1 MTVGGAPSKPTAA
14 PAADQAARGGYRTNL
29 TLARSALLEAGT
41 ATIDSTVLARS
52 NHSGPIRFRYAA
64 ESESLSRRQA
74 RADAEEGVP
83 ARFRIHPIPETDMHD
98 PERDIRDIPLSQLEL
113 SPGNVRKTPA
123 DASAF
128 TELKASIAAH
138 GLLENLIARAM
149 EPGTDCVARYGV
161 IAGGR
166 RLAAMQALA
175 AEGTLDEDHLV
186 PCRMIGAIVA
196 AEEVSLAENSVRAA
210 MHPADQVEAFRRLA
224 DAGSTAGAIAA
235 RFGVSERTVEKRLRL
250 GNAAPVLLEAYRA
263 GEIDLDTL
271 MAFAVTT
278 DQAHQT
284 AVWETVSQQGY
295 RPGAWQIKRLLTEDR
310 VSATS
315 AIARFVGLEAYEAAG
330 GRIDRDLFAEEDE
343 RGIWF
348 DDPDLLNKL
357 AMDSL
362 QVAAREL
369 ETRWKWAQ
377 ARLDVDWSATAAFGR
392 VRPQPAEPTD
402 QEKAEIER
410 LRTRN
415 GELANMDDEDWTEEL
430 VEEAE
435 SNETRLDEIEAIIEA
450 RAVYRREDIAIA
462 GCIATVGN
470 DGELKLIQG
479 LVRPEDMPAR
489 ESGDADAAGHADT
502 ADGEENTIS
511 GIDAPTFVAPLA
523 SPGDAEAEARKEA
536 GVGIGLADDLR
547 AIRTAIVK
555 SQLACDFE
563 AAFDLLLF
571 QLARSVFTSGYHD
584 DALDIRA
591 AETPD
596 RPALRVNDDA
606 FGTINVGEKHFE
618 IDRAGQKLDWTGL
631 PDAEA
636 FAELRALPERDKR
649 TLFASCV
656 ARTLKGQLAFEPK
669 ARPEVEATVAR
680 LGIDFAAAVRGNRDQ
695 VWTADLL
702 WSRLRKNRIL
712 AIARETLGETWAQ
725 AEAKQKKAEI
735 AKAMQD
741 AFAHVDGVPA
751 GVTAEGRA
759 AAIAWT
765 PPGFRAFD
773 TGTVDDSTS
782 ADDEGTTAPEPQST
796 VADTPLGGAPED
808 EGDDVNGGA
817 DPSGADSD
825 TSQSGD
831 PEAGAPA
838 DSVADL
844 AQVEAQQPMNA
855 RVHSVV
861 ESIDAPAVAERRA
874 AALASAK
881 NADAPPPVAASAP
894 EADGAGDH
902 DAMRITIAGGGHDVS
917 VEPEQVMAPPRGNGH
932 DNKAELLEIPAFL
945 RRG

>member
-1 MTVGGAPSKPTAA
+1 
-14 PAADQAARGGYRTNL
+14 
-29 TLARSALLEAGT
+29 
-41 ATIDSTVLARS
+41 
-52 NHSGPIRFRYAA
+52 
-64 ESESLSRRQA
+64 
-74 RADAEEGVP
+74 
-83 ARFRIHPIPETDMHD
+83 MHD
-98 PERDIRDIPLSQLEL
+98 PERDISDIPLSQLEL
-113 SPGNVRKTPA
+113 SPDNVRKTPA
-123 DASAF
+123 DDSAF

-138 GLLENLIARAM
+138 GLLENLIARSM
-149 EPGTDCVARYGV
+149 GPGADGPARYAV

-175 AEGTLDEDHLV
+175 AEGALEEDHPV
-186 PCRMIGAIVA
+186 PCRMIEDIMA
-196 AEEVSLAENSVRAA
+196 AEEVSLAENCVRAA

-263 GEIDLDTL
+263 SEIDLDTL
-271 MAFAVTT
+271 MAFAVTS
-278 DQAHQT
+278 DQARQS
-284 AVWETVSQQGY
+284 AVWAAVSQQGY

-310 VSATS
+310 VPATS

-369 ETRWKWAQ
+369 EMRWKWAE
-377 ARLDVDWSATAAFGR
+377 ARLDMNWSATAAFGR

-402 QEKAEIER
+402 EEKAEIER

-415 GELANMDDEDWTEEL
+415 DELANMDDDGWTEEL

-435 SNETRLDEIEAIIEA
+435 SNETRLDEIEAVIEA

-489 ESGDADAAGHADT
+489 ESGEAGAGGHDDT
-502 ADGEENTIS
+502 GDEENTIS
-511 GIDAPTFVAPLA
+511 RIDAPTLVAPLA
-523 SPGDAEAEARKEA
+523 SPGDAESEARKEA

-555 SQLACDFE
+555 SQLACDFD
-563 AAFDLLLF
+563 AAFNLLLF
-571 QLARSVFTSGYHD
+571 QLARSVFTTGYHD

-596 RPALRVNDDA
+596 RPAMRVNDDA
-606 FGTINVGEKHFE
+606 FVNINVGEKHLE
-618 IDRAGQKLDWTGL
+618 IDRTAQKLDWTGL

-636 FAELRALPERDKR
+636 FAGLRALPERDKR

-680 LGIDFAAAVRGNRDQ
+680 LDIDFAAAIRGNRDQ
-695 VWTADLL
+695 VWSAALL
-702 WSRLRKNRIL
+702 WSRLRKDRIL

-741 AFAHVDGVPA
+741 AFAHGDGVPA
-751 GVTAEGRA
+751 GVTAEGRT

-773 TGTVDDSTS
+773 TGTVDDSAS
-782 ADDEGTTAPEPQST
+782 ADDEATTAPEPQPSKIDMPS
-796 VADTPLGGAPED
+796 V
-808 EGDDVNGGA
+808 DVLEHISV
-817 DPSGADSD
+817 DPSGTDGEARQDDATEADALPGD
-825 TSQSGD
+825 D
-831 PEAGAPA
+831 PEPTP
-838 DSVADL
+838 
-844 AQVEAQQPMNA
+844 VEAQQPMN
-855 RVHSVV
+855 VSVPGIV

-874 AALASAK
+874 AALASTM
-881 NADAPPPVAASAP
+881 NANATPPVAASAP
-894 EADGAGDH
+894 EVAGPPAADVGDH
-902 DAMRITIAGGGHDVS
+902 NVS
-917 VEPEQVMAPPRGNGH
+917 VKREQVMAPPRGNGH

>member
-1 MTVGGAPSKPTAA
+1 
-14 PAADQAARGGYRTNL
+14 
-29 TLARSALLEAGT
+29 
-41 ATIDSTVLARS
+41 
-52 NHSGPIRFRYAA
+52 
-64 ESESLSRRQA
+64 
-74 RADAEEGVP
+74 
-83 ARFRIHPIPETDMHD
+83 MHD
-98 PERDIRDIPLSQLEL
+98 PERDIRDILLSQLEL
-113 SPGNVRKTPA
+113 SSCNVRKTPA
-123 DASAF
+123 DDSAF
-128 TELKASIAAH
+128 SELKASIAAH
-138 GLLENLIARAM
+138 GLLENLIARSM
-149 EPGTDCVARYGV
+149 EPGPDGAGRYAV

-175 AEGTLDEDHLV
+175 AQGALDEDHPV
-186 PCRMIGAIVA
+186 PCRMIGSIVA

-210 MHPADQVEAFRRLA
+210 MHPADQIEAFRRLA
-224 DAGSTAGAIAA
+224 DAGSTAAAIAA

-250 GNAAPVLLEAYRA
+250 GNVAPVLLEAYRA

-271 MAFAVTT
+271 MAFAVTA
-278 DQAHQT
+278 DHARQN
-284 AVWETVSQQGY
+284 AVWAAVSQQGY

-310 VSATS
+310 VPATS
-315 AIARFVGLEAYEAAG
+315 AIARFVGIEAYEAAG

-362 QVAAREL
+362 QAAAREL
-369 ETRWKWAQ
+369 ETRWKWAE
-377 ARLDVDWSATAAFGR
+377 ARLDVDWNATAAFGR

-402 QEKAEIER
+402 GEKAEIER

-415 GELANMDDEDWTEEL
+415 DELANMDDDGWTEEL

-435 SNETRLDEIEAIIEA
+435 GNEERLDEIEA
-450 RAVYRREDIAIA
+450 RAIYRREDIAIA

-479 LVRPEDMPAR
+479 LVKPEDMPAR
-489 ESGDADAAGHADT
+489 DAGAAGHDDT
-502 ADGEENTIS
+502 ADGEDTFS

-555 SQLACDFE
+555 SQLACDFD

-571 QLARSVFTSGYHD
+571 QLARSVFTNGYHD

-591 AETPD
+591 TETPD
-596 RPALRVNDDA
+596 RPAMRVNDDA
-606 FGTINVGEKHFE
+606 FGDINVGEKHLE
-618 IDRAGQKLDWTGL
+618 IDRAAQKLDWTGL
-631 PDAEA
+631 SDTEA

-680 LGIDFAAAVRGNRDQ
+680 LDTDFAATVRGNRDQ

-702 WSRLRKNRIL
+702 WSRLRKDRIL
-712 AIARETLGETWAQ
+712 AIARETLGEAWAQ
-725 AEAKQKKAEI
+725 AEAKQKKADI

-741 AFAHVDGVPA
+741 AFAHGDDVPA
-751 GVTAEGRA
+751 GVTAEGHA

-773 TGTVDDSTS
+773 TGTVDNSGT
-782 ADDEGTTAPEPQST
+782 ADDPGATAPEPQPT
-796 VADTPLGGAPED
+796 VADMLLGGTPED
-808 EGDDVNGGA
+808 DGDDTDGGA
-817 DPSGADSD
+817 YPSGADGD
-825 TSQSGD
+825 TSPSGV
-831 PEAGAPA
+831 PEAGALPDKDVDPA
-838 DSVADL
+838 P
-844 AQVEAQQPMNA
+844 VEAQQPMNA
-855 RVHSVV
+855 RFHSVV

-874 AALASAK
+874 AALASAV
-881 NADAPPPVAASAP
+881 NLDATP
-894 EADGAGDH
+894 
-902 DAMRITIAGGGHDVS
+902 S
-917 VEPEQVMAPPRGNGH
+917 VEREQVLAPPRGNGQ
-932 DNKAELLEIPAFL
+932 DNGADVLEIPAFL

>member
-1 MTVGGAPSKPTAA
+1 
-14 PAADQAARGGYRTNL
+14 
-29 TLARSALLEAGT
+29 
-41 ATIDSTVLARS
+41 
-52 NHSGPIRFRYAA
+52 
-64 ESESLSRRQA
+64 
-74 RADAEEGVP
+74 
-83 ARFRIHPIPETDMHD
+83 MHD
-98 PERDIRDIPLSQLEL
+98 PEREIRDIPLSQLEL

-149 EPGTDCVARYGV
+149 GPGPDGAARYAV

-186 PCRMIGAIVA
+186 PCRMIGGIVA
-196 AEEVSLAENSVRAA
+196 AEEVSLAENTVRAA

-224 DAGSTAGAIAA
+224 DAGSTAAAIAA

-263 GEIDLDTL
+263 GEIDLETL
-271 MAFAVTT
+271 MVFAVTT
-278 DQAHQT
+278 DHAHQT

-310 VSATS
+310 VAATS
-315 AIARFVGLEAYEAAG
+315 TIARFVGIEAYEAAG

-369 ETRWKWAQ
+369 KTRWKWAE

-402 QEKAEIER
+402 EEKAEIER

-415 GELANMDDEDWTEEL
+415 DELANMDDEEWTEEL

-435 SNETRLDEIEAIIEA
+435 SNETQLDEIEAMIEA

-462 GCIATVGN
+462 GCIVTIGN
-470 DGELKLIQG
+470 DGKLKLIQG
-479 LVRPEDMPAR
+479 LIRPEDMPAR
-489 ESGDADAAGHADT
+489 EAGDADAAGQNDT
-502 ADGEENTIS
+502 GDGEYTIS
-511 GIDAPTFVAPLA
+511 GIEAPTLAAPLA
-523 SPGDAEAEARKEA
+523 SPGDAEAGARKEA

-547 AIRTAIVK
+547 AIRTAIIK

-571 QLARSVFTSGYHD
+571 QLARGVFTTGYHD

-596 RPALRVNDDA
+596 RPAMRVNEDA
-606 FGTINVGEKHFE
+606 FGTINVGEKHLE
-618 IDRAGQKLDWTGL
+618 IDRAAQELDWTGL

-636 FAELRALPERDKR
+636 FTELRALPERDKR
-649 TLFASCV
+649 ALFASCV

-680 LGIDFAAAVRGNRDQ
+680 LGIDFASAVRGNRDQ

-702 WSRLRKNRIL
+702 WSRLRKDRIL
-712 AIARETLGETWAQ
+712 AIGRETLGETWAQ
-725 AEAKQKKAEI
+725 AETKQKKADI

-741 AFAHVDGVPA
+741 AFAHGDGVPA

-759 AAIAWT
+759 AAVAWT

-773 TGTVDDSTS
+773 IGAVDGSGAT
-782 ADDEGTTAPEPQST
+782 DDTGTTAPEPQPAA
-796 VADTPLGGAPED
+796 VDTPLGDAPED
-808 EGDDVNGGA
+808 DGDDANSGA

-838 DSVADL
+838 DNVADL

-874 AALASAK
+874 AALASNV
-881 NADAPPPVAASAP
+881 NADATPL
-894 EADGAGDH
+894 
-902 DAMRITIAGGGHDVS
+902 
-917 VEPEQVMAPPRGNGH
+917 VEREQVLAPPRGNGR

>member
-1 MTVGGAPSKPTAA
+1 
-14 PAADQAARGGYRTNL
+14 
-29 TLARSALLEAGT
+29 
-41 ATIDSTVLARS
+41 
-52 NHSGPIRFRYAA
+52 
-64 ESESLSRRQA
+64 
-74 RADAEEGVP
+74 
-83 ARFRIHPIPETDMHD
+83 MHD

-113 SPGNVRKTPA
+113 SPCNVRKTPA

-149 EPGTDCVARYGV
+149 EPGTDCVVRYAV

-166 RLAAMQALA
+166 RLAVMQALA
-175 AEGTLDEDHLV
+175 AEGALDEDHPV
-186 PCRMIGAIVA
+186 PCRMIGSIVA

-224 DAGSTAGAIAA
+224 DAGSTAAAIAA

-278 DQAHQT
+278 DHARQN
-284 AVWETVSQQGY
+284 AVWAAVSQQGY

-315 AIARFVGLEAYEAAG
+315 AVARFVGIEAYEAAAG

-348 DDPDLLNKL
+348 DDPELLNKL

-369 ETRWKWAQ
+369 ETRWKWAE
-377 ARLDVDWSATAAFGR
+377 ARLDVDWSATASFGR

-402 QEKAEIER
+402 GEKAEIER

-415 GELANMDDEDWTEEL
+415 DELANMDDDGWTEEL
-430 VEEAE
+430 VEEADA
-435 SNETRLDEIEAIIEA
+435 NETRLDEIEAAIDA

-489 ESGDADAAGHADT
+489 EPNDANMAGQDDT
-502 ADGEENTIS
+502 GDGESASSSIE
-511 GIDAPTFVAPLA
+511 APTLAAPLA

-555 SQLACDFE
+555 SQLASDFD

-571 QLARSVFTSGYHD
+571 QLARGVFTNGYHD

-596 RPALRVNDDA
+596 RPAMRVNDDA
-606 FGTINVGEKHFE
+606 FGTINVGEKHLE
-618 IDRAGQKLDWTGL
+618 LDRAGQKLDWTGL
-631 PDAEA
+631 SDDEA

-649 TLFASCV
+649 ALFASCV

-680 LGIDFAAAVRGNRDQ
+680 LDIDFAAAVRGNRDQ

-702 WSRLRKNRIL
+702 WSRLRKDRIL
-712 AIARETLGETWAQ
+712 AIARGTLGETWMQ
-725 AEAKQKKAEI
+725 AETKQKKADI

-741 AFAHVDGVPA
+741 AFAHGDGVPA
-751 GVTAEGRA
+751 GITAEGRA

-773 TGTVDDSTS
+773 TGTVDDSGA
-782 ADDEGTTAPEPQST
+782 ADDPGTTAPEPQPT
-796 VADTPLGGAPED
+796 VADTPLGGTPEDDGDNVNGGPDPSGVDADTPQAGAPED
-808 EGDDVNGGA
+808 GTLPDNDA
-817 DPSGADSD
+817 DPV
-825 TSQSGD
+825 
-831 PEAGAPA
+831 P
-838 DSVADL
+838 
-844 AQVEAQQPMNA
+844 VEAPRPMNA

-874 AALASAK
+874 AALASNV
-881 NADAPPPVAASAP
+881 NANA
-894 EADGAGDH
+894 
-902 DAMRITIAGGGHDVS
+902 TLS
-917 VEPEQVMAPPRGNGH
+917 VEREQILAPPRGNGH

>member
-1 MTVGGAPSKPTAA
+1 
-14 PAADQAARGGYRTNL
+14 
-29 TLARSALLEAGT
+29 
-41 ATIDSTVLARS
+41 
-52 NHSGPIRFRYAA
+52 
-64 ESESLSRRQA
+64 
-74 RADAEEGVP
+74 
-83 ARFRIHPIPETDMHD
+83 MHD

-113 SPGNVRKTPA
+113 SPDNVRKTPA
-123 DASAF
+123 DYSAF

-149 EPGTDCVARYGV
+149 EPGTDCVARYAV

-175 AEGTLDEDHLV
+175 AEGALDEDHPV
-186 PCRMIGAIVA
+186 PCRMIGGIVA

-224 DAGSTAGAIAA
+224 DAGSTAAAIAA

-278 DQAHQT
+278 DQARQN
-284 AVWETVSQQGY
+284 AVWETVGQQGY

-310 VSATS
+310 VPATS
-315 AIARFVGLEAYEAAG
+315 AIVRFVGLEAYEAAG

-362 QVAAREL
+362 QAAAREL
-369 ETRWKWAQ
+369 ETRWKWAE

-402 QEKAEIER
+402 GEKAEIER

-415 GELANMDDEDWTEEL
+415 DELANMDDDGWTEEL

-435 SNETRLDEIEAIIEA
+435 SNETRLDEIEAMIEA

-489 ESGDADAAGHADT
+489 ESGDADAAGHDDT
-502 ADGEENTIS
+502 GDGENTIS

-591 AETPD
+591 TETPD
-596 RPALRVNDDA
+596 RPAMRVNDDA
-606 FGTINVGEKHFE
+606 FGDINVGEKHLE
-618 IDRAGQKLDWTGL
+618 IDWAGLS
-631 PDAEA
+631 DAEA

-656 ARTLKGQLAFEPK
+656 ARMLKGQLAFEPK

-680 LGIDFAAAVRGNRDQ
+680 LDIDFAAAVRDNRYQ

-702 WSRLRKNRIL
+702 WSRLRKDRIL

-725 AEAKQKKAEI
+725 AEAKQKKADI
-735 AKAMQD
+735 AKAMGD
-741 AFAHVDGVPA
+741 AFAHGNGVPA

-773 TGTVDDSTS
+773 TGNVDDRAS
-782 ADDEGTTAPEPQST
+782 ADDEGTTAPEPQPSKI
-796 VADTPLGGAPED
+796 DTPSVDALEHSS
-808 EGDDVNGGA
+808 V
-817 DPSGADSD
+817 DPSGPDSEAPQD
-825 TSQSGD
+825 DATEANALRGDD
-831 PEAGAPA
+831 PEPTP
-838 DSVADL
+838 
-844 AQVEAQQPMNA
+844 VEAQQPMNA

-861 ESIDAPAVAERRA
+861 ESIDAPAAAKRRA
-874 AALASAK
+874 AALASAV
-881 NADAPPPVAASAP
+881 NADATP
-894 EADGAGDH
+894 
-902 DAMRITIAGGGHDVS
+902 S
-917 VEPEQVMAPPRGNGH
+917 VEREQVLAPPRGNGH
-932 DNKAELLEIPAFL
+932 DNGAELLEIPAFL

>member
-1 MTVGGAPSKPTAA
+1 M
-14 PAADQAARGGYRTNL
+14 
-29 TLARSALLEAGT
+29 
-41 ATIDSTVLARS
+41 
-52 NHSGPIRFRYAA
+52 
-64 ESESLSRRQA
+64 
-74 RADAEEGVP
+74 
-83 ARFRIHPIPETDMHD
+83 
-98 PERDIRDIPLSQLEL
+98 
-113 SPGNVRKTPA
+113 
-123 DASAF
+123 
-128 TELKASIAAH
+128 
-138 GLLENLIARAM
+138 
-149 EPGTDCVARYGV
+149 
-161 IAGGR
+161 
-166 RLAAMQALA
+166 
-175 AEGTLDEDHLV
+175 
-186 PCRMIGAIVA
+186 PCRMIGDIVE

-224 DAGSTAGAIAA
+224 DAGSTAATIAA

-250 GNAAPVLLEAYRA
+250 GNAAPVLLQAYRA
-263 GEIDLDTL
+263 GEIDLETL

-278 DQAHQT
+278 DHARQN

-310 VSATS
+310 VPATS
-315 AIARFVGLEAYEAAG
+315 AIARFVGIEAYEAAG
-330 GRIDRDLFAEEDE
+330 GKIDRDLFAEEDE

-369 ETRWKWAQ
+369 ETCWKWAE
-377 ARLDVDWSATAAFGR
+377 ARLDVDWSATARFGR

-402 QEKAEIER
+402 EEKAEIER

-415 GELANMDDEDWTEEL
+415 DELANMDDDGWTEEL
-430 VEEAE
+430 VEEADA
-435 SNETRLDEIEAIIEA
+435 NETRLDEIEATIEA

-462 GCIATVGN
+462 GCIATIGN

-489 ESGDADAAGHADT
+489 ESNDANMAEHDDTGDG
-502 ADGEENTIS
+502 ENTIS

-523 SPGDAEAEARKEA
+523 STGDAEAEARKEA

-571 QLARSVFTSGYHD
+571 QLARSVFTNGYHD

-596 RPALRVNDDA
+596 RPAMRVNDDA
-606 FGTINVGEKHFE
+606 FGDIDDAFGDINVGEKHLE
-618 IDRAGQKLDWTGL
+618 IDRAAQKLDWTGL
-631 PDAEA
+631 SDAEA

-649 TLFASCV
+649 TLLASCV

-680 LGIDFAAAVRGNRDQ
+680 LDTDFASAVRGNRDQ

-702 WSRLRKNRIL
+702 RSRLRKDRIL

-725 AEAKQKKAEI
+725 AEAKQKKADI
-735 AKAMQD
+735 AKAMED
-741 AFAHVDGVPA
+741 AFAHGDDVPA

-759 AAIAWT
+759 AATAWT

-773 TGTVDDSTS
+773 TGTVDDSG
-782 ADDEGTTAPEPQST
+782 AVDDPGTTAPEPQPT
-796 VADTPLGGAPED
+796 VADTPLGGTPEDDGDDINGGPDPSGVDAETPQAGAPED
-808 EGDDVNGGA
+808 GTLPDN
-817 DPSGADSD
+817 DSD
-825 TSQSGD
+825 
-831 PEAGAPA
+831 P
-838 DSVADL
+838 VR
-844 AQVEAQQPMNA
+844 VEAPPPMNA

-874 AALASAK
+874 AALASAM
-881 NADAPPPVAASAP
+881 NADATLPVAASAP
-894 EADGAGDH
+894 EAAGPPAAGAGDH
-902 DAMRITIAGGGHDVS
+902 DVS
-917 VEPEQVMAPPRGNGH
+917 VEREQVLATTQRDNGH
-932 DNKAELLEIPAFL
+932 DNKAALLEIPAFL
-945 RRG
+945 RRN

>member
-1 MTVGGAPSKPTAA
+1 
-14 PAADQAARGGYRTNL
+14 
-29 TLARSALLEAGT
+29 
-41 ATIDSTVLARS
+41 
-52 NHSGPIRFRYAA
+52 
-64 ESESLSRRQA
+64 
-74 RADAEEGVP
+74 
-83 ARFRIHPIPETDMHD
+83 MHD
-98 PERDIRDIPLSQLEL
+98 PERDIRNIPLARLEL
-113 SPGNVRKTPA
+113 SSDNVRKTPT

-149 EPGTDCVARYGV
+149 EPGTDCVARYAV

-175 AEGTLDEDHLV
+175 AEGALDEDHPVL
-186 PCRMIGAIVA
+186 CRMIGSIVA

-224 DAGSTAGAIAA
+224 DAGSTAAAIAA

-263 GEIDLDTL
+263 GEIDLEML
-271 MAFAVTT
+271 MAFAATT
-278 DQAHQT
+278 DHARQN

-310 VSATS
+310 VPATS
-315 AIARFVGLEAYEAAG
+315 AIARFVGIEAYEAAG

-357 AMDSL
+357 AIDSL

-369 ETRWKWAQ
+369 ETRWKWAE

-402 QEKAEIER
+402 EEKAEIER

-430 VEEAE
+430 VEEADA
-435 SNETRLDEIEAIIEA
+435 NETRLDEIEAMIEA

-470 DGELKLIQG
+470 GGELKLIQG

-489 ESGDADAAGHADT
+489 EAGEAGAAGHDDT
-502 ADGEENTIS
+502 GDEENTIS

-571 QLARSVFTSGYHD
+571 QLARSVFTTGYHD

-596 RPALRVNDDA
+596 RPAMRVNDDA
-606 FGTINVGEKHFE
+606 FGTINVGEKHLE
-618 IDRAGQKLDWTGL
+618 IDRAAQELDWTGL

-636 FAELRALPERDKR
+636 FAELRALPERDKHI
-649 TLFASCV
+649 LFASCV

-680 LGIDFAAAVRGNRDQ
+680 LDIDFAAAVRGNRDQ

-702 WSRLRKNRIL
+702 WSRLRKDRIL
-712 AIARETLGETWAQ
+712 AIARETLGEPW
-725 AEAKQKKAEI
+725 AEAEARQKKADI
-735 AKAMQD
+735 ARAMQD
-741 AFAHVDGVPA
+741 VFAHGDGIPA

-773 TGTVDDSTS
+773 TGTVDDEGA
-782 ADDEGTTAPEPQST
+782 ADDEGTVAPDPQL
-796 VADTPLGGAPED
+796 AAANAPED
-808 EGDDVNGGA
+808 DGP
-817 DPSGADSD
+817 DPSGVEAE
-825 TSQSGD
+825 TSQAGD
-831 PEAGAPA
+831 PETGAPA
-838 DSVADL
+838 DNVAEHVP
-844 AQVEAQQPMNA
+844 VEAPQRMNTG
-855 RVHSVV
+855 VPSVV

-881 NADAPPPVAASAP
+881 NSDAAPTSESAP
-894 EADGAGDH
+894 EAIDPPAGDAGPADH
-902 DAMRITIAGGGHDVS
+902 DVVRITIAGGGHDVS

>member
-1 MTVGGAPSKPTAA
+1 MS
-14 PAADQAARGGYRTNL
+14 D
-29 TLARSALLEAGT
+29 
-41 ATIDSTVLARS
+41 
-52 NHSGPIRFRYAA
+52 
-64 ESESLSRRQA
+64 
-74 RADAEEGVP
+74 
-83 ARFRIHPIPETDMHD
+83 
-98 PERDIRDIPLSQLEL
+98 RDIRDIPLSQLEL

-128 TELKASIAAH
+128 TELKASIVAH
-138 GLLENLIARAM
+138 GLLENLIARSM
-149 EPGTDCVARYGV
+149 GPGRYAV

-175 AEGTLDEDHLV
+175 AEGALDEDHPV
-186 PCRMIGAIVA
+186 PCRMIGDFVA

-224 DAGSTAGAIAA
+224 DAGSTAAAIAA

-263 GEIDLDTL
+263 GEIDLETL

-278 DQAHQT
+278 DQARQS
-284 AVWETVSQQGY
+284 AAWETVSQQGY

-315 AIARFVGLEAYEAAG
+315 AIARFVGIETYEAAG

-348 DDPDLLNKL
+348 DDPDLLNNL

-369 ETRWKWAQ
+369 ETRWKWAE
-377 ARLDVDWSATAAFGR
+377 ARLDMDWSATAAFGR
-392 VRPQPAEPTD
+392 VRPQPAEPAD
-402 QEKAEIER
+402 GEKAEIER

-415 GELANMDDEDWTEEL
+415 DELANMDDEDWTEEL
-430 VEEAE
+430 VEEADA
-435 SNETRLDEIEAIIEA
+435 NETRLHEIEATIEA

-462 GCIATVGN
+462 GCIATIGN
-470 DGELKLIQG
+470 DSELKLIQG
-479 LVRPEDMPAR
+479 LVRPEDMPVR
-489 ESGDADAAGHADT
+489 EAGDADAAGQNDT
-502 ADGEENTIS
+502 GDGENTIS
-511 GIDAPTFVAPLA
+511 GIEAPTLAAPLA
-523 SPGDAEAEARKEA
+523 SPGDAESEARKEA

-555 SQLACDFE
+555 SQLACDFD

-571 QLARSVFTSGYHD
+571 QLARGVFTTGYHD

-596 RPALRVNDDA
+596 RPAMRVNDDA
-606 FGTINVGEKHFE
+606 FGTVNVGEKHLE
-618 IDRAGQKLDWTGL
+618 IDRAVQKLDWTDL

-656 ARTLKGQLAFEPK
+656 ARTLKGQLAFEPT
-669 ARPEVEATVAR
+669 ARPEVEATVGR
-680 LGIDFAAAVRGNRDQ
+680 LDIDFASAVRGNRDQ
-695 VWTADLL
+695 LWTADLL
-702 WSRLRKNRIL
+702 WSRLRKDRIL

-725 AEAKQKKAEI
+725 AEAKQKKAGI
-735 AKAMQD
+735 ARAMQD
-741 AFAHVDGVPA
+741 AFAHGDGVPA

-773 TGTVDDSTS
+773 TGAV
-782 ADDEGTTAPEPQST
+782 DDEGAASDEGTAAPDPQPAK
-796 VADTPLGGAPED
+796 ADTLLEDAPLGNTPED
-808 EGDDVNGGA
+808 GGA
-817 DPSGADSD
+817 DP
-825 TSQSGD
+825 
-831 PEAGAPA
+831 APA
-838 DSVADL
+838 
-844 AQVEAQQPMNA
+844 EAQQPMNA
-855 RVHSVV
+855 GVHSVV

-874 AALASAK
+874 AALASAV
-881 NADAPPPVAASAP
+881 NAEATPPVAASAP
-894 EADGAGDH
+894 EAADPPAC
-902 DAMRITIAGGGHDVS
+902 DAIAGGGHDVS
-917 VEPEQVMAPPRGNGH
+917 VEREQVLAPPRGNGR
-932 DNKAELLEIPAFL
+932 DSDAELLEIPAFL

>member
-1 MTVGGAPSKPTAA
+1 
-14 PAADQAARGGYRTNL
+14 
-29 TLARSALLEAGT
+29 
-41 ATIDSTVLARS
+41 
-52 NHSGPIRFRYAA
+52 
-64 ESESLSRRQA
+64 
-74 RADAEEGVP
+74 
-83 ARFRIHPIPETDMHD
+83 MHD

-113 SPGNVRKTPA
+113 SPDNARKTPA

-149 EPGTDCVARYGV
+149 EPGADGPERYAV

-175 AEGTLDEDHLV
+175 AEGGLDEDHPV
-186 PCRMIGAIVA
+186 PCRMIGGIVA

-224 DAGSTAGAIAA
+224 DAGSTAAAIAA

-263 GEIDLDTL
+263 DEIDLDTL

-278 DQAHQT
+278 DQARQN
-284 AVWETVSQQGY
+284 AVWATVSQQGY

-310 VSATS
+310 IPATS

-362 QVAAREL
+362 QAAAREL
-369 ETRWKWAQ
+369 ETRWKWAE
-377 ARLDVDWSATAAFGR
+377 ARLEVDWSATAAFGR

-402 QEKAEIER
+402 EEKAEIER

-415 GELANMDDEDWTEEL
+415 DELANMDDENWTEEL
-430 VEEAE
+430 VEDADA
-435 SNETRLDEIEAIIEA
+435 NETRLDEIEAMIEA

-489 ESGDADAAGHADT
+489 EAGDADAAGD
-502 ADGEENTIS
+502 EEDVLS
-511 GIDAPTFVAPLA
+511 GIEAPTLAASFA

-555 SQLACDFE
+555 SHLACDFD

-571 QLARSVFTSGYHD
+571 QLARSVFTTGYHD
-584 DALDIRA
+584 DAFDIRA

-596 RPALRVNDDA
+596 RPAMRVNDDA
-606 FGTINVGEKHFE
+606 FGNINVGEKHLE

-636 FAELRALPERDKR
+636 FAELRALPEQEKR
-649 TLFASCV
+649 ALFASCV
-656 ARTLKGQLAFEPK
+656 SRTLKGQLAFEPK

-680 LGIDFAAAVRGNRDQ
+680 LDIDFAAAVRGNRDQ

-702 WSRLRKNRIL
+702 WSRLRKDRIL
-712 AIARETLGETWAQ
+712 AIARGTLGETWAQ
-725 AEAKQKKAEI
+725 AEAKQKKADI
-735 AKAMQD
+735 AKAMED
-741 AFAHVDGVPA
+741 AFAHGDGIPA

-773 TGTVDDSTS
+773 TGTVDDEGAAS
-782 ADDEGTTAPEPQST
+782 DEGTTAPEPQPA
-796 VADTPLGGAPED
+796 VADTPLGDAPED
-808 EGDDVNGGA
+808 DGDDADGGA

-838 DSVADL
+838 DNVADP
-844 AQVEAQQPMNA
+844 APAEAQQPMNA
-855 RVHSVV
+855 GVQSVV

-874 AALASAK
+874 TALASAV
-881 NADAPPPVAASAP
+881 NADATPPVAAAAP
-894 EADGAGDH
+894 EAAGAGDH
-902 DAMRITIAGGGHDVS
+902 DAMRITTAGGGSNVP

>member
-1 MTVGGAPSKPTAA
+1 M
-14 PAADQAARGGYRTNL
+14 
-29 TLARSALLEAGT
+29 
-41 ATIDSTVLARS
+41 
-52 NHSGPIRFRYAA
+52 
-64 ESESLSRRQA
+64 
-74 RADAEEGVP
+74 
-83 ARFRIHPIPETDMHD
+83 
-98 PERDIRDIPLSQLEL
+98 
-113 SPGNVRKTPA
+113 RKTPA
-123 DASAF
+123 ESSAF

-138 GLLENLIARAM
+138 GLLENLIARSM
-149 EPGTDCVARYGV
+149 EPGADGPGRYAV

-175 AEGTLDEDHLV
+175 AEGALDEDHPV
-186 PCRMIGAIVA
+186 PCRMIGSIVA

-224 DAGSTAGAIAA
+224 DAGSTAAAIAA

-271 MAFAVTT
+271 MAFAVTS
-278 DQAHQT
+278 DQDRQST
-284 AVWETVSQQGY
+284 VWETVSQQGY

-310 VSATS
+310 LPATS
-315 AIARFVGLEAYEAAG
+315 AIARFVGIEAYEAAG
-330 GRIDRDLFAEEDE
+330 GKIDRDLFAEEDE
-343 RGIWF
+343 RGILF

-362 QVAAREL
+362 LAAAREL
-369 ETRWKWAQ
+369 ETRWKWAES
-377 ARLDVDWSATAAFGR
+377 RLDMDWSATAAFGR

-402 QEKAEIER
+402 GEKAEIER

-415 GELANMDDEDWTEEL
+415 NELAKLDDEDWTEEL
-430 VEEAE
+430 VEEADA
-435 SNETRLDEIEAIIEA
+435 NETRLDEIEAMIEA

-462 GCIATVGN
+462 GYIATVGN

-489 ESGDADAAGHADT
+489 DSNDAGAAGHDDT
-502 ADGEENTIS
+502 GDEENIIS
-511 GIDAPTFVAPLA
+511 SIDAPTFVAPLA
-523 SPGDAEAEARKEA
+523 SPGDAEAYARKEV
-536 GVGIGLADDLR
+536 GIGIGLADDLR

-555 SQLACDFE
+555 SRLACDFE
-563 AAFDLLLF
+563 AAFDLLLY
-571 QLARSVFTSGYHD
+571 QLARGVFTTGYHD

-596 RPALRVNDDA
+596 RPAMRVNDDA
-606 FGTINVGEKHFE
+606 FGTINVGEKHLE
-618 IDRAGQKLDWTGL
+618 IDRAAQKLDWTGL
-631 PDAEA
+631 SDTEA

-656 ARTLKGQLAFEPK
+656 ARTLKGQLAFEPT
-669 ARPEVEATVAR
+669 ARPEVEATIAR
-680 LGIDFAAAVRGNRDQ
+680 LDIDFAAAVRGNRDQ
-695 VWTADLL
+695 IWTADLL
-702 WSRLRKNRIL
+702 WSRLRKDRIL

-725 AEAKQKKAEI
+725 AEAKQKKADI
-735 AKAMQD
+735 AKAMQA
-741 AFAHVDGVPA
+741 AFAHGESVPA

-773 TGTVDDSTS
+773 TGTVDDSAS
-782 ADDEGTTAPEPQST
+782 ADDEGTTAPEPQPSKIDMPS
-796 VADTPLGGAPED
+796 VHALEHSS
-808 EGDDVNGGA
+808 V
-817 DPSGADSD
+817 DPSGADGEARQD
-825 TSQSGD
+825 DAKEADALPGDD
-831 PEAGAPA
+831 PEPAP
-838 DSVADL
+838 VG
-844 AQVEAQQPMNA
+844 AQQPMNA

-874 AALASAK
+874 AALASNV
-881 NADAPPPVAASAP
+881 NADATP
-894 EADGAGDH
+894 
-902 DAMRITIAGGGHDVS
+902 S
-917 VEPEQVMAPPRGNGH
+917 VEREQVLAPPRGNGH

>member
-1 MTVGGAPSKPTAA
+1 
-14 PAADQAARGGYRTNL
+14 
-29 TLARSALLEAGT
+29 
-41 ATIDSTVLARS
+41 
-52 NHSGPIRFRYAA
+52 
-64 ESESLSRRQA
+64 
-74 RADAEEGVP
+74 
-83 ARFRIHPIPETDMHD
+83 MHD
-98 PERDIRDIPLSQLEL
+98 PERDIRDIPLSRLEL
-113 SPGNVRKTPA
+113 SSDNVRKTPA

-138 GLLENLIARAM
+138 GLLENLIARYM
-149 EPGTDCVARYGV
+149 GPSPDGIGRYAV

-175 AEGTLDEDHLV
+175 AEGGLDEDHPV

-210 MHPADQVEAFRRLA
+210 MHPADQVEAFRHLA
-224 DAGSTAGAIAA
+224 DAGSTATAIAA

-263 GEIDLDTL
+263 GEIDLETL

-278 DQAHQT
+278 DQERQS
-284 AVWETVSQQGY
+284 AVWAAVSQQGY

-310 VSATS
+310 VPATS
-315 AIARFVGLEAYEAAG
+315 AIARFVGIEAYEAAG
-330 GRIDRDLFAEEDE
+330 GRVDRDLFAEEDE

-348 DDPDLLNKL
+348 DDPNLLNKL

-362 QVAAREL
+362 QAAAREL
-369 ETRWKWAQ
+369 ETRWKWAE
-377 ARLDVDWSATAAFGR
+377 ARLDMDWNATASFGR
-392 VRPQPAEPTD
+392 VRPQAAEPTD
-402 QEKAEIER
+402 DEKAEIER

-415 GELANMDDEDWTEEL
+415 DELANMDDDGWTEEL
-430 VEEAE
+430 VEEADA
-435 SNETRLDEIEAIIEA
+435 NETRLDEIEATIEA
-450 RAVYRREDIAIA
+450 RAIYRREDIAIA

-479 LVRPEDMPAR
+479 LVKPEDMPAR
-489 ESGDADAAGHADT
+489 EAGAAGNDDT
-502 ADGEENTIS
+502 ADGEETFS

-591 AETPD
+591 TETPD
-596 RPALRVNDDA
+596 RPAMRVNDDA
-606 FGTINVGEKHFE
+606 FGDINVGEKHLE
-618 IDRAGQKLDWTGL
+618 IDRAAQKLDWTGL
-631 PDAEA
+631 SDTEA

-656 ARTLKGQLAFEPK
+656 ARTLRGQLAFEPK

-680 LGIDFAAAVRGNRDQ
+680 LDTDFAAAVRGNRDQ

-702 WSRLRKNRIL
+702 WSRLRKDRIL
-712 AIARETLGETWAQ
+712 AIARETLGEAWAQ
-725 AEAKQKKAEI
+725 AEAKQKKADI

-741 AFAHVDGVPA
+741 AFTHGDDVPA

-773 TGTVDDSTS
+773 TGTVDDSGA
-782 ADDEGTTAPEPQST
+782 ADEPGTTALEVQPT
-796 VADTPLGGAPED
+796 VADTPLGSAPEDDGDDTDGGADLSGVDAETPQAGAPED
-808 EGDDVNGGA
+808 GTLPDNDA
-817 DPSGADSD
+817 DPV
-825 TSQSGD
+825 
-831 PEAGAPA
+831 P
-838 DSVADL
+838 
-844 AQVEAQQPMNA
+844 VEAPRPMNA

-874 AALASAK
+874 TALASAV
-881 NADAPPPVAASAP
+881 NADAAPPVAASAP
-894 EADGAGDH
+894 EAADPTAGD
-902 DAMRITIAGGGHDVS
+902 AIAGGGHDVS
-917 VEPEQVMAPPRGNGH
+917 VEPEQVLAPPRGNGQ
-932 DNKAELLEIPAFL
+932 DNGAEALEIPAFL

>member
-1 MTVGGAPSKPTAA
+1 M
-14 PAADQAARGGYRTNL
+14 L
-29 TLARSALLEAGT
+29 
-41 ATIDSTVLARS
+41 
-52 NHSGPIRFRYAA
+52 
-64 ESESLSRRQA
+64 
-74 RADAEEGVP
+74 
-83 ARFRIHPIPETDMHD
+83 D

-123 DASAF
+123 DDSAF

-149 EPGTDCVARYGV
+149 EPGADGPGRYAV

-175 AEGTLDEDHLV
+175 AEGALDDDHPV
-186 PCRMIGAIVA
+186 PCRMIGSIVA

-224 DAGSTAGAIAA
+224 DAGSTAAAIAA

-278 DQAHQT
+278 DQARQSV
-284 AVWETVSQQGY
+284 VWETVSQQGY

-310 VSATS
+310 VPATS
-315 AIARFVGLEAYEAAG
+315 AIVHFVGLEAYEAAG

-348 DDPDLLNKL
+348 DDPNLLNKL

-362 QVAAREL
+362 QAAAREL
-369 ETRWKWAQ
+369 ETRWKWAE

-402 QEKAEIER
+402 EEKAEIER

-415 GELANMDDEDWTEEL
+415 DELANMDDDGWTEEL

-435 SNETRLDEIEAIIEA
+435 GNEERLDEIEATIEA
-450 RAVYRREDIAIA
+450 RTIYRREDTAIA

-479 LVRPEDMPAR
+479 LVRPEDMPPR
-489 ESGDADAAGHADT
+489 EPGDADAAGHDDT

-523 SPGDAEAEARKEA
+523 SPGDAEAEARKDA

-571 QLARSVFTSGYHD
+571 QLARSVFTNGYHD

-596 RPALRVNDDA
+596 RPAMRINDDA
-606 FGTINVGEKHFE
+606 FGTVNVGEKHLE
-618 IDRAGQKLDWTGL
+618 IDRAAQELDWAGL
-631 PDAEA
+631 PDDDA
-636 FAELRALPERDKR
+636 FVELRALSEQDKR

-680 LGIDFAAAVRGNRDQ
+680 LDIDFAAAVRGNRDQ
-695 VWTADLL
+695 VWSADLL
-702 WSRLRKNRIL
+702 WSRLRKDRIL
-712 AIARETLGETWAQ
+712 AIARETLGEAWAQ
-725 AEAKQKKAEI
+725 AEAKQKKADI
-735 AKAMQD
+735 AKAMGD
-741 AFAHVDGVPA
+741 AFAHGNGVPA
-751 GVTAEGRA
+751 GITAEGRA

-773 TGTVDDSTS
+773 TGTVDDEGAVS
-782 ADDEGTTAPEPQST
+782 DEGITAPEPQPA
-796 VADTPLGGAPED
+796 VADTPLGDAPED
-808 EGDDVNGGA
+808 DGDDADGGA

-838 DSVADL
+838 DNVADP
-844 AQVEAQQPMNA
+844 APAEAQQPMNA
-855 RVHSVV
+855 GVQSVV
-861 ESIDAPAVAERRA
+861 ETIEAPAVAERRA
-874 AALASAK
+874 AALASAV
-881 NADAPPPVAASAP
+881 NADATPPVAASAP
-894 EADGAGDH
+894 EAAGAGDH
-902 DAMRITIAGGGHDVS
+902 NAMRIIIAGGGSNVP
-917 VEPEQVMAPPRGNGH
+917 VEPQQVMAPPRGNGH
-932 DNKAELLEIPAFL
+932 DNGAELLEIPAFL

>member
-1 MTVGGAPSKPTAA
+1 
-14 PAADQAARGGYRTNL
+14 
-29 TLARSALLEAGT
+29 
-41 ATIDSTVLARS
+41 
-52 NHSGPIRFRYAA
+52 
-64 ESESLSRRQA
+64 
-74 RADAEEGVP
+74 
-83 ARFRIHPIPETDMHD
+83 MHD
-98 PERDIRDIPLSQLEL
+98 PERDISDIPLSQLEL
-113 SPGNVRKTPA
+113 SPDNVRKTPA
-123 DASAF
+123 DDSAF

-149 EPGTDCVARYGV
+149 EPGANGPGRYAV

-175 AEGTLDEDHLV
+175 AEGALDEDHPV
-186 PCRMIGAIVA
+186 PCRMIGGIVA

-224 DAGSTAGAIAA
+224 DAGSTAAAIAA

-263 GEIDLDTL
+263 GEIDLETL

-278 DQAHQT
+278 DQARQS
-284 AVWETVSQQGY
+284 AVWAAVSQQGY
-295 RPGAWQIKRLLTEDR
+295 RSGAWQIKRLLTEDR
-310 VSATS
+310 VPATS
-315 AIARFVGLEAYEAAG
+315 AIARFVGIETYEAAG
-330 GRIDRDLFAEEDE
+330 GQIDRDLFAEEDK

-362 QVAAREL
+362 QAAAREL
-369 ETRWKWAQ
+369 ETRWKWAE
-377 ARLDVDWSATAAFGR
+377 ARLDMDWSATASFGR

-402 QEKAEIER
+402 DEKAEIER

-415 GELANMDDEDWTEEL
+415 DELANMDDGGWIEEL
-430 VEEAE
+430 VAEAE
-435 SNETRLDEIEAIIEA
+435 GNEERLDEIEAMIEA

-462 GCIATVGN
+462 GCIVTIGN

-479 LVRPEDMPAR
+479 LVKPEDMPAR
-489 ESGDADAAGHADT
+489 EAGDAAADGHDDT
-502 ADGEENTIS
+502 ADGEYTIS
-511 GIDAPTFVAPLA
+511 GIDAPTFMAPLA

-563 AAFDLLLF
+563 AAFELLLF
-571 QLARSVFTSGYHD
+571 QLARSVFTTGYHD

-596 RPALRVNDDA
+596 RPAMRVNDDA
-606 FGTINVGEKHFE
+606 FGTINVGEKHLE
-618 IDRAGQKLDWTGL
+618 IDRAAQELDWTGL

-636 FAELRALPERDKR
+636 FAELRALPERDKHI
-649 TLFASCV
+649 LFASCV

-702 WSRLRKNRIL
+702 WSRLRKDRIL
-712 AIARETLGETWAQ
+712 AIARGTLGETWAQ
-725 AEAKQKKAEI
+725 AEAKQKKADI

-741 AFAHVDGVPA
+741 AFAHGDGVPAA

-773 TGTVDDSTS
+773 TGTVDDSAS
-782 ADDEGTTAPEPQST
+782 ADDEGTTAPEPQPT
-796 VADTPLGGAPED
+796 VADTPLGDAPED
-808 EGDDVNGGA
+808 DGDDADGGA

-838 DSVADL
+838 DNVADP
-844 AQVEAQQPMNA
+844 APAEAHQPMNA

-861 ESIDAPAVAERRA
+861 ESIDAPAVAKRRA
-874 AALASAK
+874 AALASAM
-881 NADAPPPVAASAP
+881 NADAAPPVAASAP
-894 EADGAGDH
+894 EAVDPPAGD
-902 DAMRITIAGGGHDVS
+902 AGACSHDVS
-917 VEPEQVMAPPRGNGH
+917 VEREQVLAPPRGNGH
-932 DNKAELLEIPAFL
+932 DNGSELLEIPAFL
-945 RRG
+945 RRN

>member
-1 MTVGGAPSKPTAA
+1 M
-14 PAADQAARGGYRTNL
+14 Q
-29 TLARSALLEAGT
+29 
-41 ATIDSTVLARS
+41 
-52 NHSGPIRFRYAA
+52 
-64 ESESLSRRQA
+64 
-74 RADAEEGVP
+74 
-83 ARFRIHPIPETDMHD
+83 D

-113 SPGNVRKTPA
+113 SPDNVRKTPA
-123 DASAF
+123 DAAAF
-128 TELKASIAAH
+128 TELMASIAAH
-138 GLLENLIARAM
+138 GLLENLITRSM
-149 EPGTDCVARYGV
+149 GPGPDGPGRYAV

-175 AEGTLDEDHLV
+175 AEGALDGDHPV

-196 AEEVSLAENSVRAA
+196 GEEVSLAENSVRAA

-224 DAGSTAGAIAA
+224 DAGSTAAAIAA

-250 GNAAPVLLEAYRA
+250 GNAAPVLLETYRA
-263 GEIDLDTL
+263 GEIDLDML

-278 DQAHQT
+278 DHARQN
-284 AVWETVSQQGY
+284 AVWAAVSQQGY

-315 AIARFVGLEAYEAAG
+315 AVARFVGIEAYEAAG

-348 DDPDLLNKL
+348 DDPELLNKL

-369 ETRWKWAQ
+369 ETRWKWAE

-402 QEKAEIER
+402 EEKAEIER

-415 GELANMDDEDWTEEL
+415 DELANMNDEDWTEEL
-430 VEEAE
+430 VEEADA
-435 SNETRLDEIEAIIEA
+435 NETRLDEIEATIEA

-462 GCIATVGN
+462 GCIVTIGN
-470 DGELKLIQG
+470 DGELKLIQA
-479 LVRPEDMPAR
+479 LVRPEDMPVR
-489 ESGDADAAGHADT
+489 EAGDANMAEPDDT
-502 ADGEENTIS
+502 GDGGTASS

-571 QLARSVFTSGYHD
+571 QLSRSVFTTGYHD

-596 RPALRVNDDA
+596 RPAMRVNDDA
-606 FGTINVGEKHFE
+606 FGTINVGEKHLE
-618 IDRAGQKLDWTGL
+618 IDRAAQELDWAGL
-631 PDAEA
+631 PDDEA
-636 FAELRALPERDKR
+636 FVELRALPERDKR

-680 LGIDFAAAVRGNRDQ
+680 LDIDFAAAVRGNNDQ

-702 WSRLRKNRIL
+702 WSRLRKDRIL

-725 AEAKQKKAEI
+725 AEAKRKKADI
-735 AKAMQD
+735 AKAIQD
-741 AFAHVDGVPA
+741 AFAHGDGVPA

-773 TGTVDDSTS
+773 TGTVDDSAS
-782 ADDEGTTAPEPQST
+782 ADDEGTTAPEPQPSKI
-796 VADTPLGGAPED
+796 DTPSVDALEHSS
-808 EGDDVNGGA
+808 V
-817 DPSGADSD
+817 DPSAAD
-825 TSQSGD
+825 G
-831 PEAGAPA
+831 
-838 DSVADL
+838 
-844 AQVEAQQPMNA
+844 EAQQDDAMEADALQGDAAAPTPVVAPRPMN
-855 RVHSVV
+855 VSVPGIV
-861 ESIDAPAVAERRA
+861 ESIDAPAVAEHRA
-874 AALASAK
+874 AAIASAM
-881 NADAPPPVAASAP
+881 NADATSTVAASAL
-894 EADGAGDH
+894 EATNPPTGDGGA
-902 DAMRITIAGGGHDVS
+902 GGHDVS
-917 VEPEQVMAPPRGNGH
+917 VEREQILAPPRGNGH
-932 DNKAELLEIPAFL
+932 DNKAALLEIPAFL

>member
-1 MTVGGAPSKPTAA
+1 
-14 PAADQAARGGYRTNL
+14 
-29 TLARSALLEAGT
+29 
-41 ATIDSTVLARS
+41 
-52 NHSGPIRFRYAA
+52 
-64 ESESLSRRQA
+64 
-74 RADAEEGVP
+74 
-83 ARFRIHPIPETDMHD
+83 
-98 PERDIRDIPLSQLEL
+98 
-113 SPGNVRKTPA
+113 
-123 DASAF
+123 
-128 TELKASIAAH
+128 
-138 GLLENLIARAM
+138 M
-149 EPGTDCVARYGV
+149 EPGADGPGRYAV

-175 AEGTLDEDHLV
+175 AEGALEEDHPV
-186 PCRMIGAIVA
+186 PCRMIGDIVA

-224 DAGSTAGAIAA
+224 DAGSTAAAIAA

-263 GEIDLDTL
+263 GEIDLNTL

-278 DQAHQT
+278 DQARQSV
-284 AVWETVSQQGY
+284 VWETVSQQGY

-310 VSATS
+310 VPATS
-315 AIARFVGLEAYEAAG
+315 AIVHFVGLEAYEAAG

-348 DDPDLLNKL
+348 DDPNLLNKL

-362 QVAAREL
+362 QAAAREL
-369 ETRWKWAQ
+369 ETRWKWAE

-402 QEKAEIER
+402 EEKAEIER

-415 GELANMDDEDWTEEL
+415 DELANMDDDGWTEEL

-435 SNETRLDEIEAIIEA
+435 GNEERLDEIEATIEA

-479 LVRPEDMPAR
+479 LVKPEDMPAR
-489 ESGDADAAGHADT
+489 EAGDASAPGHGDT
-502 ADGEENTIS
+502 ADGEETFS

-563 AAFDLLLF
+563 AGFDLLLF
-571 QLARSVFTSGYHD
+571 QLARSVFTNGYHD

-596 RPALRVNDDA
+596 RPAMRVNDDA
-606 FGTINVGEKHFE
+606 FGNTNVGEKHLE

-636 FAELRALPERDKR
+636 FAELRALSERDKR

-695 VWTADLL
+695 LWTADLL
-702 WSRLRKNRIL
+702 WSRLRKDRIL
-712 AIARETLGETWAQ
+712 AVARETLGETWAQ
-725 AEAKQKKAEI
+725 AEAKQKKADI

-741 AFAHVDGVPA
+741 AFAHGGGVPA

-773 TGTVDDSTS
+773 TGAVDDSAL
-782 ADDEGTTAPEPQST
+782 ADDEGTTAPEQQPSKIDMPS
-796 VADTPLGGAPED
+796 VDALEYSS
-808 EGDDVNGGA
+808 V
-817 DPSGADSD
+817 DPSGADGED
-825 TSQSGD
+825 RQDDATEADALPGDD
-831 PEAGAPA
+831 PEPTPMEAPCPINV
-838 DSVADL
+838 SV
-844 AQVEAQQPMNA
+844 PGI
-855 RVHSVV
+855 V

-874 AALASAK
+874 AAIASAM
-881 NADAPPPVAASAP
+881 NADATLPVAASAP
-894 EADGAGDH
+894 EVAGPPAP
-902 DAMRITIAGGGHDVS
+902 DAGGHDVT

-932 DNKAELLEIPAFL
+932 DNGAELLEIPAFL

>member
-1 MTVGGAPSKPTAA
+1 
-14 PAADQAARGGYRTNL
+14 
-29 TLARSALLEAGT
+29 
-41 ATIDSTVLARS
+41 
-52 NHSGPIRFRYAA
+52 
-64 ESESLSRRQA
+64 
-74 RADAEEGVP
+74 
-83 ARFRIHPIPETDMHD
+83 MHD
-98 PERDIRDIPLSQLEL
+98 PERDISDIPLSQLEL
-113 SPGNVRKTPA
+113 SPDNARKTPA
-123 DASAF
+123 DDSAF

-149 EPGTDCVARYGV
+149 EPGSDGPGRYAV

-175 AEGTLDEDHLV
+175 AEGALDEDHPV
-186 PCRMIGAIVA
+186 PCRMIGSIVA

-224 DAGSTAGAIAA
+224 DAGSTAAAIAA

-263 GEIDLDTL
+263 GEIDLETL

-278 DQAHQT
+278 DQARQN

-310 VSATS
+310 VPATS

-362 QVAAREL
+362 QDVAREL
-369 ETRWKWAQ
+369 ETRWKWAE

-402 QEKAEIER
+402 EEKAEIER

-415 GELANMDDEDWTEEL
+415 DELANMDDDGGTDVL

-435 SNETRLDEIEAIIEA
+435 GNEERLDEIEATIEA
-450 RAVYRREDIAIA
+450 RAIYRREDIAIA

-479 LVRPEDMPAR
+479 LVKPEDMPAR
-489 ESGDADAAGHADT
+489 EAGDAAAPEHGDT
-502 ADGEENTIS
+502 ADGEETIS

-591 AETPD
+591 TETPD
-596 RPALRVNDDA
+596 RPAMRVNDDA
-606 FGTINVGEKHFE
+606 FGTINVGEKHLE
-618 IDRAGQKLDWTGL
+618 IDRAAQKLDWTGL
-631 PDAEA
+631 SDAAA

-702 WSRLRKNRIL
+702 WSRLRKDRIL
-712 AIARETLGETWAQ
+712 AVARETLGETWAQ
-725 AEAKQKKAEI
+725 VHAKQKKAEI

-741 AFAHVDGVPA
+741 AFAHGDDVPA

-773 TGTVDDSTS
+773 TGTVDDEGA
-782 ADDEGTTAPEPQST
+782 ADDKGTTAPEPQPSKIDMPS
-796 VADTPLGGAPED
+796 VDALEHSSVDPPRADGED
-808 EGDDVNGGA
+808 RQDDATEADALPGDD
-817 DPSGADSD
+817 
-825 TSQSGD
+825 
-831 PEAGAPA
+831 PEPTPMEAPRPINV
-838 DSVADL
+838 SV
-844 AQVEAQQPMNA
+844 PGI
-855 RVHSVV
+855 V

-874 AALASAK
+874 TALASAM
-881 NADAPPPVAASAP
+881 NADATLPVAASAP
-894 EADGAGDH
+894 EVAGPPAADAS
-902 DAMRITIAGGGHDVS
+902 GHDVS
-917 VEPEQVMAPPRGNGH
+917 VEREQVLAPPRGNGH

>member
-1 MTVGGAPSKPTAA
+1 
-14 PAADQAARGGYRTNL
+14 
-29 TLARSALLEAGT
+29 
-41 ATIDSTVLARS
+41 
-52 NHSGPIRFRYAA
+52 
-64 ESESLSRRQA
+64 
-74 RADAEEGVP
+74 
-83 ARFRIHPIPETDMHD
+83 
-98 PERDIRDIPLSQLEL
+98 
-113 SPGNVRKTPA
+113 
-123 DASAF
+123 
-128 TELKASIAAH
+128 
-138 GLLENLIARAM
+138 
-149 EPGTDCVARYGV
+149 
-161 IAGGR
+161 
-166 RLAAMQALA
+166 
-175 AEGTLDEDHLV
+175 
-186 PCRMIGAIVA
+186 
-196 AEEVSLAENSVRAA
+196 
-210 MHPADQVEAFRRLA
+210 
-224 DAGSTAGAIAA
+224 
-235 RFGVSERTVEKRLRL
+235 
-250 GNAAPVLLEAYRA
+250 
-263 GEIDLDTL
+263 

-278 DQAHQT
+278 DQARQS

-295 RPGAWQIKRLLTEDR
+295 RPGAWQIKQLLTEDR

-315 AIARFVGLEAYEAAG
+315 AIARFVGIEAYEAAG
-330 GRIDRDLFAEEDE
+330 ARIDRDLFAEEDE

-369 ETRWKWAQ
+369 ETRWKWAE

-402 QEKAEIER
+402 EEKAEIER

-415 GELANMDDEDWTEEL
+415 DELANMDDDGWTEEL

-435 SNETRLDEIEAIIEA
+435 SNETRLDEIEATIEA
-450 RAVYRREDIAIA
+450 RAIYRREDIAIA

-489 ESGDADAAGHADT
+489 ESNDTNMAGPDDT
-502 ADGEENTIS
+502 GDGESASSSIE
-511 GIDAPTFVAPLA
+511 APTRAAPLA
-523 SPGDAEAEARKEA
+523 SPGNAEAEARKEA

-571 QLARSVFTSGYHD
+571 QLARSVFTPGYHG
-584 DALDIRA
+584 DALEIRA

-596 RPALRVNDDA
+596 RPAMRFNDDA
-606 FGTINVGEKHFE
+606 FGTINVGEKHLE
-618 IDRAGQKLDWTGL
+618 IDRAAQKLDWTGL

-636 FAELRALPERDKR
+636 FAELRALPEQDKR

-656 ARTLKGQLAFEPK
+656 ARTLTGQLAFEPT

-680 LGIDFAAAVRGNRDQ
+680 LDIDFAAAVRGNRDQ

-702 WSRLRKNRIL
+702 WSRLRKDRIL
-712 AIARETLGETWAQ
+712 AIARKTLGETWAQ
-725 AEAKQKKAEI
+725 AEAKQKKADI

-741 AFAHVDGVPA
+741 AFAHGDGVPA

-773 TGTVDDSTS
+773 TGTVDDSAS
-782 ADDEGTTAPEPQST
+782 ADDEGTTAPEPQPSKIDMPS
-796 VADTPLGGAPED
+796 VACDCNTAASIHRARMAKPGKTTLRKPDALP
-808 EGDDVNGGA
+808 GDD
-817 DPSGADSD
+817 P
-825 TSQSGD
+825 
-831 PEAGAPA
+831 APA
-838 DSVADL
+838 P
-844 AQVEAQQPMNA
+844 VEAQQPMNA

-874 AALASAK
+874 AALASNV
-881 NADAPPPVAASAP
+881 NADATP
-894 EADGAGDH
+894 
-902 DAMRITIAGGGHDVS
+902 S
-917 VEPEQVMAPPRGNGH
+917 VEREQVLAPPRGNGH